1 MVKNLFFESYFY
13 RKFGN
18 GQTYIFVKISSPD
31 CKLDIVFLLETT
43 TSSNDEKFLQLKYFF
58 AGLASQINV
67 SPTTVRIAAVTFNNV
82 ETTVFHLN
90 EYSTSADVA
99 YAIKKIPDEDVTSTN
114 NIDDA
119 LVYAEANI
127 FTTANGDR
135 ADADNFYVFSMD
147 SGRSGTATQGEQIR
161 QNPSNHI
168 FAIGK

>member
-1 MVKNLFFESYFY
+1 M
-13 RKFGN
+13 
-18 GQTYIFVKISSPD
+18 
-31 CKLDIVFLLETT
+31 
-43 TSSNDEKFLQLKYFF
+43 
-58 AGLASQINV
+58 
-67 SPTTVRIAAVTFNNV
+67 TFNNV

-99 YAIKKIPDEDVTSTN
+99 YAIKRIPDEDVTSTN

-147 SGRSGTATQGEQIR
+147 SYRSGTVTQGEQIR